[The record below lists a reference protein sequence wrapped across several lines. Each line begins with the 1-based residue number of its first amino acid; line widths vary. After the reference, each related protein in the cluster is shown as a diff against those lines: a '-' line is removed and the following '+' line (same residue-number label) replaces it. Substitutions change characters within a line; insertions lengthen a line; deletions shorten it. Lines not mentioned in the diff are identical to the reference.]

1 MKWNRAKGRKD
12 RNVIDARGSS
22 PSAGGTGGGGGLPL
36 PGGVAGLGGGA
47 GIVVLLVIVAIQ
59 VFGGGGSG
67 GSGFDLSQVFGPG
80 VQAPGAGNPVGIP
93 PEEDP
98 QRDLKEFSTY
108 VFNDTQDVWAK
119 VFDQQGSNYRPATL
133 YLYANA
139 VRTDGCGSATSAV
152 GPFYCPADQRVYL
165 DLSFY
170 EDMKRQLGASGDF
183 AWAYVIA
190 HEVGHHIQNLR
201 GTEREV
207 AGETSANPGDANE
220 LSVRTELQADCYA
233 GVWAATV
240 FRAGDLEAGDIEE
253 AFNAAEAVGDDRLQ
267 RQAGRTVN
275 PDSFTHGSSEQ
286 RRRWFDTGY
295 ESGDP
300 ASCDTFSV
308 DEV

>member
-1 MKWNRAKGRKD
+1 MKWKRAKGRRD
-12 RNVIDARGSS
+12 ENVIDARGSS
-22 PSAGGTGGGGGLPL
+22 PPAGGSGGLGGLPI
-36 PGGVAGLGGGA
+36 PSNIAGIGGGA
-47 GIVVLLVIVAIQ
+47 GVVVLIVVVAIALI
-59 VFGGGGSG
+59 GGGDEA
-67 GSGFDLSQVFGPG
+67 GFDLGEVFGPG
-80 VQAPGAGNPVGIP
+80 VQASGTDNPVGIP

-108 VFNDTQDVWAK
+108 VFNDTQATWSQIFNQEGAD
-119 VFDQQGSNYRPATL
+119 YRDAQL

-170 EDMKRQLGASGDF
+170 EDMRTQLDASGDF

-190 HEVGHHIQNLR
+190 HEIGHHVQNLR
-201 GTEREV
+201 GTNDQVEEL
-207 AGETSANPGDANE
+207 SSDDPDQANE
-220 LSVRTELQADCYA
+220 LSVRTELQADCYS

-240 FRAGDLEAGDIEE
+240 FAAGDLEEGDIDE

-267 RQAGRTVN
+267 SQAGGSVN
-275 PDSFTHGSSEQ
+275 PDSFTHGTSEQ
-286 RRRWFDTGY
+286 RRRWFNTGY

-308 DEV
+308 DQV

>member
-1 MKWNRAKGRKD
+1 MKWKKAKGRRD
-12 RNVIDARGSS
+12 ENVIDARGSS
-22 PSAGGTGGGGGLPL
+22 PPSGGSGGLPI
-36 PGGVAGLGGGA
+36 PSSIAGIGGGA
-47 GIVVLLVIVAIQ
+47 GVVVLIVVVAIALI
-59 VFGGGGSG
+59 GGGDEA
-67 GSGFDLSQVFGPG
+67 GFDLGEVFGPG
-80 VQAPGAGNPVGIP
+80 VQAPGTSNPVGIP

-108 VFNDTQDVWAK
+108 VFNDA
-119 VFDQQGSNYRPATL
+119 QGTWNKIFGQEGADYRDAQL

-170 EDMKRQLGASGDF
+170 EDMRSQLNASGDF

-190 HEVGHHIQNLR
+190 HEIGHHVQNLR
-201 GTEREV
+201 GTNAEV
-207 AGETSANPGDANE
+207 EELSADDPDQANE
-220 LSVRTELQADCYA
+220 LSVRTELQADCYS

-240 FRAGDLEAGDIEE
+240 FAAGDLEEGDIDE

-267 RQAGRTVN
+267 SQAGQDVN
-275 PDSFTHGSSEQ
+275 PDSFTHGTSEQ
-286 RRRWFDTGY
+286 RRRWFNAGY

-308 DEV
+308 DQV